1 MLGEVRPTFDL
12 KTLVSNQMFGNA
24 SIERFGHTYDSR
36 SNESLRQCHQVRY
49 ILYAMFLNR
58 TSTDDKIVR
67 GVL

>member
-1 MLGEVRPTFDL
+1 MLGEVRTTFDL
-12 KTLVSNQMFGNA
+12 KTLVSNQMFVNA
-24 SIERFGHTYDSR
+24 SIEKFGHTYVL
-36 SNESLRQCHQVRY
+36 SNESLRQCHQVWY